1 MFVYVYM
8 LMGFELVEL
17 FMKLWVLVKN

>member
-8 LMGFELVEL
+8 LMGYELVEL
-17 FMKLWVLVKN
+17 FMKFE